1 MNRQRLNFHCN
12 FRAPNKDWF
21 LIWLEL
27 KETTKARGL
36 DICFVVLSLCGAW
49 LEALKKGQSSCQI
62 NADSQI
68 IFLNQT
74 NTFNYNVQ
82 KPRRE
87 RFQKD
92 CSKNLQKCT
101 ICSMAFRAYILEK
114 ARDLDRAFSFM
125 DFTEINHDLFRK
137 MILELK
143 KRQKILALEPRTNP
157 QFYILPE
164 WKDRYPTMSKN
175 NRVKPKSN
183 SDIVG
188 SAETQEGDQ
197 RLV

>member
-1 MNRQRLNFHCN
+1 MSRQRLNFHCN

-36 DICFVVLSLCGAW
+36 DICYVVLSLCRAW
-49 LEALKKGQSSCQI
+49 LEALRKGQSTCQI

-68 IFLNQT
+68 VFLHQA

-92 CSKNLQKCT
+92 CSKNLRKCT
-101 ICSMAFRAYILEK
+101 LCSMVFRAYITEK
-114 ARDLDRAFSFM
+114 ARELDRAFSFM

-137 MILELK
+137 LILELK
-143 KRQKILALEPRTNP
+143 KRQKLLSLEPRTNP

-164 WKDRYPTMSKN
+164 WKERYPAMSEN
-175 NRVKPKSN
+175 NRVKPQSKFNDEDPSEKKQ
-183 SDIVG
+183 G
-188 SAETQEGDQ
+188 EA
-197 RLV
+197 